1 MANSGN
7 FQTNKYGGV
16 RGLQFNWWL
25 NSQDINGNYSD
36 IGWNFVGYGSN
47 SSTWYYTLNGYLNI
61 NGGRVFTQGSS
72 KVQLAVGT
80 VLASG
85 TTRIYHNNDGSKSFG
100 ADGGATI
107 YAYST
112 WETGSGSWSLPT
124 IPRASSIT
132 SGGDYTKGDAVTV
145 TISRASSNFTH
156 TVQFFIGSEVI
167 KQITGVGTSTT
178 WTPTKSEVETL
189 LSKGTGSTIR
199 VYTYNGG
206 THIGTSTKGG
216 TAYNPTSSKVTND
229 FSFTVGNKTSFTV
242 ERNKSYY
249 THSLEISVVNT
260 LIKTISDVG
269 TSAEWTPSSS
279 ELTAIYNAMK
289 NTASATISVKCI
301 TYSRGANI
309 GNTTKTGTIKID
321 SSGNEPTFTNWTY
334 KNSNSISN
342 KVLGTDQ
349 VMLQNRNSIVITC
362 GSATAKNQASIS
374 KYQVVVNNSIY
385 ETTDTSKREITIPN
399 LNLSGNVLFQARAID
414 SRGFIT
420 TVEKT
425 LVFIAYNEPT
435 IPEISLSRKNNYD
448 EESKLK
454 LSGSIALVRY
464 NNQNKN
470 DIGVFKYRYKD
481 NTTSTYSNWVDILTS
496 TIPDTAQK
504 FRYDNSTGNFNLDET
519 EIGNFDK
526 DKTYQ
531 FEFIIRDK
539 VGEYQF
545 TGLLINGLPLMAL
558 RKRKVGINC
567 VPDSYGKEG
576 LYING
581 NFVPYES
588 TVYDNTSGS
597 TGNITLDE
605 ELDSPTYIIIQF
617 KANNVYGSV
626 RVDNPIGNKISLMIF
641 DSSNSTL
648 YTKTVT
654 INKTQIVV
662 NSYLRAVLGVSNTN
676 NNDISITKIIKGN

>member
-504 FRYDNSTGNFNLDET
+504 FRYDSSTGNFNLDET

-531 FEFIIRDK
+531 FEFIIQDK

-648 YTKTVT
+648 YTKIVT

-662 NSYLRAVLGVSNTN
+662 NSYLRAVLGVSNTS

>member
-124 IPRASSIT
+124 IPQASSIT

>member
-61 NGGRVFTQGSS
+61 NGNRVFTQGSS

-504 FRYDNSTGNFNLDET
+504 FHYDSSTGNFNLDET

-531 FEFIIRDK
+531 FEFIIQDK

-648 YTKTVT
+648 YTKIVT

-662 NSYLRAVLGVSNTN
+662 NSYLRAVLGVSNTS

>member
-25 NSQDINGNYSD
+25 ISQDINGNYSD

-107 YAYST
+107 YSYST

-504 FRYDNSTGNFNLDET
+504 FRYDSSTGNFNLDET

-531 FEFIIRDK
+531 FEFIIQDK

-662 NSYLRAVLGVSNTN
+662 NSYLRAVLGVSNTS